1 MSELLKP
8 LAYLHGEP
16 TVTARFRDT
25 NNDFQVVEQ
34 LDVEDEGAGE
44 HQWLWVAKSGA
55 NTTFVA
61 RQLAEFAGVSEREV
75 SYAGLKDR
83 HAETWQWFSVQL
95 PGKELLA
102 WHELEHPEF
111 KVERALLR
119 SKKLKMGYHQGNA
132 FRLRLREVDNV
143 AALAERWQQITT
155 QGVPNYFGEQR
166 FGHEGQNLAKARA
179 WLTGELSRK
188 QVKRWSRQQQGL
200 LLSSARS
207 ALFNQIVS
215 ARLEAQRLTP
225 EVGDFLVLEG
235 SRSFFKVD
243 VVDAELEARFA
254 SGDVQLS
261 APLAG
266 SWREPWQ
273 DHLSEFEY
281 QQLQQEA
288 ELLAGLQRQRVDLA
302 RRPLSLLPQQAEW
315 HQVDDTT
322 VEIGFRLPRGSFATS
337 VLRELIH
344 PQTKQG
350 EAL

>member
-1 MSELLKP
+1 MSDSLTT
-8 LAYLHGEP
+8 LAYLHGAP
-16 TVTARFRDT
+16 QVNAQFRAT
-25 NNDFQVVEQ
+25 NSDFQVVEQ

-61 RQLAEFAGVSEREV
+61 RQLAEFAGVDERQV

-95 PGKELLA
+95 PGQQLLA
-102 WHELEHPEF
+102 WHDLKHPEF
-111 KVERALLR
+111 RVERALLR
-119 SKKLKMGYHQGNA
+119 SKKLKLGYHQGNA
-132 FRLRLREVDNV
+132 FRLRLRDVDDV
-143 AALAERWQQITT
+143 PALHQRWQQIIE

-166 FGHEGQNLAKARA
+166 FGHDGQNLTKARA

-200 LLSSARS
+200 LLSSVRS

-215 ARLEAQRLTP
+215 ARIAAQRLQP
-225 EVGDFLVLEG
+225 EADDFLLLQG
-235 SRSFFKVD
+235 TRSFFRVEALD
-243 VVDAELEARFA
+243 DALAQRFA

-273 DHLSEFEY
+273 DHLSPFEY
-281 QQLQQEA
+281 EQLQQEA

-302 RRPLSLLPQQAEW
+302 RRALLLLPQDTAW
-315 HQVDDTT
+315 HEVDATT
-322 VEIGFRLPRGSFATS
+322 IELSFRLPRGSFATS
-337 VLRELIH
+337 VLRELIQ
-344 PQTKQG
+344 PLTKQG